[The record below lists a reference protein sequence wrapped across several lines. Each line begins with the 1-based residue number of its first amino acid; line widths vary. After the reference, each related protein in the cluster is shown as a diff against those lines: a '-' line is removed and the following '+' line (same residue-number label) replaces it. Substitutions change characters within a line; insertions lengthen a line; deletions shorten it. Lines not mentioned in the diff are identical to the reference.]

1 MFTNL
6 KQVLQVILIII
17 TTIGLLL
24 IGAILLMFDFA
35 VPTWIVLFMG
45 AVGIL
50 MIFITLKD

>member
-17 TTIGLLL
+17 ITIGLLL